1 MKGLS
6 YYCHGSDTRERDTS
20 FPLVILPATA
30 ARRPLCA
37 CVLIKYHLDGG
48 AAWKFLAPILV
59 FMSSAPHRQ
68 YASAMDMHTHTYI
81 IYTYTL
87 YVQIYIIL
95 YVDIYIYI
103 RKHFVSTCS
112 VRIRGVGVWSTAV
125 V

>member
-68 YASAMDMHTHTYI
+68 YASAMDIHTHTHIYNIYLYI
-81 IYTYTL
+81 IRTNIY
-87 YVQIYIIL
+87 YIICG
-95 YVDIYIYI
+95 YIYIYTKAL
-103 RKHFVSTCS
+103 RQYV
-112 VRIRGVGVWSTAV
+112 
-125 V
+125 